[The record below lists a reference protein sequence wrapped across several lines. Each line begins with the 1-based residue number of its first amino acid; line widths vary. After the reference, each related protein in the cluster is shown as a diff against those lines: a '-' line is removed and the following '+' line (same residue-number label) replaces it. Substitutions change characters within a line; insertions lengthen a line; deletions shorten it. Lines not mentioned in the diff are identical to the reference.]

1 MLIERLK
8 SEYGINNPILVEE
21 ILDTMRD
28 YSRQSVYRFIAD
40 AIAEGT
46 LARFDTGVYYMPKQT
61 EIGMTIP
68 SVERVVTKK
77 YLRNGDEV
85 FGIYGRWII
94 ELNFDLSTQVP
105 NTIEV
110 ITNNVSRAIREIEIK
125 GRRVVLRKSRLPITK
140 ENVGAYTLLEL
151 FSIMDL
157 KEFNKRVRKS
167 VFEYIEE
174 KNITKESL
182 MKIAYAFPAK
192 TIRNLAI
199 SGVLNEIA

>member
-8 SEYGINNPILVEE
+8 TEYGLNNPIFMDE

-40 AIAEGT
+40 AIEAGT
-46 LARFDTGVYYMPKQT
+46 LTRFDTGIYYLPKQT

-68 SVERVVTKK
+68 SVDRVVAKK
-77 YLRNGDEV
+77 YIRNDNEV
-85 FGIYGRWII
+85 FGIYGRLSM
-94 ELNFDLSTQVP
+94 ELYFDLSTQVP

-110 ITNNVSRAIREIEIK
+110 ITNNVSRAIREIEIR
-125 GRRVVLRKSRLPITK
+125 GRRVVLRKSRLTITK
-140 ENVGAYTLLEL
+140 ENAGAYTLLEL

-157 KEFNKRVRKS
+157 KEYNQRVRKS
-167 VFEYIEE
+167 VFEYIKE

-182 MKIAYAFPAK
+182 MKIAYAFPSK

>member
-1 MLIERLK
+1 MLTERLK
-8 SEYGINNPILVEE
+8 AEYGLNNPIFVEE
-21 ILDTMRD
+21 ILETMRD
-28 YSRQSVYRFIAD
+28 YSRQSVYRFIDD
-40 AIAEGT
+40 AIEEGT
-46 LARFDTGVYYMPKQT
+46 LARFDTGIYYLPKQT

-77 YLRNGDEV
+77 YLRNENEV
-85 FGIYGRWII
+85 YGIYGRWIM

-110 ITNNVSRAIREIEIK
+110 ITNKVSRAVREIEIR

-140 ENVGAYTLLEL
+140 ENASAYTLLEL

-157 KEFNKRVRKS
+157 REYSNRVRKC

-174 KNITKESL
+174 EKITKESL
-182 MKIAYAFPAK
+182 MKIADAFPAK